1 MCVCVF
7 CVHTTKIYVCVVE
20 NIFCVHTTNNED
32 VLCGVEN
39 IFCVHTTN
47 NEDVLC
53 GVENIFCVHT
63 TNNWRCVVWSR
74 KYILCTHN

>member
-1 MCVCVF
+1 MCSW
-7 CVHTTKIYVCVVE
+7 KY
-20 NIFCVHTTNNED
+20 TTNNED

-53 GVENIFCVHT
+53 GVEN
-63 TNNWRCVVWSR
+63 N
-74 KYILCTHN
+74 ILCTHN

>member
-1 MCVCVF
+1 M
-7 CVHTTKIYVCVVE
+7 YR
-20 NIFCVHTTNNED
+20 TNNED

-47 NEDVLC
+47 NEDVSC

-63 TNNWRCVVWSR
+63 TNNNEDVHTTNCVE
-74 KYILCTHN
+74 

>member
-1 MCVCVF
+1 MYTLTNECYECFVCG
-7 CVHTTKIYVCVVE
+7 VE

-53 GVENIFCVHT
+53 TQSIFCVHT
-63 TNNWRCVVWSR
+63 TNNEDGMLCVCR

>member
-1 MCVCVF
+1 MCSW
-7 CVHTTKIYVCVVE
+7 KYI
-20 NIFCVHTTNNED
+20 CVHTTNNED

-47 NEDVLC
+47 NEDDVC
-53 GVENIFCVHT
+53 GS
-63 TNNWRCVVWSR
+63 W